1 MHRYPGER
9 TPHAHYVGR
18 ARRFEPVRMAFVD
31 LFDVVEGVPCTRRP
45 LAIGPVTA
53 GAHVGIDLNVRIGD
67 VLVSDLLGRD
77 LAVDMTGPILLVV
90 GYY

>member
-1 MHRYPGER
+1 
-9 TPHAHYVGR
+9 
-18 ARRFEPVRMAFVD
+18 MAFAD
-31 LFDVVEGVPCTRRP
+31 LFDIVGGVPCTRRP

-53 GAHVGIDLNVRIGD
+53 AANVGIDLDLRVGD
-67 VLVSDLLGRD
+67 VLLGDLFGRD

>member
-1 MHRYPGER
+1 MYRNPGELTR
-9 TPHAHYVGR
+9 LAHYVSPGR
-18 ARRFEPVRMAFVD
+18 RIGPSRVAFSE
-31 LFDVVEGVPCTRRP
+31 LFDVVEGIPCTRRP

-53 GAHVGIDLNVRIGD
+53 AANVGIDVDLRVGD
-67 VLVSDLLGRD
+67 VPLYELMGRD